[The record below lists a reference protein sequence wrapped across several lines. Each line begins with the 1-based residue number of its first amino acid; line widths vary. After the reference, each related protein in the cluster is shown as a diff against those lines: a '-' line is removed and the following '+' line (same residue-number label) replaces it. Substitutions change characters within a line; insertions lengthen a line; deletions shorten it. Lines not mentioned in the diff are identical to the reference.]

1 MTIVKVF
8 VVANVNNRG
17 LLT

>member
-1 MTIVKVF
+1 
-8 VVANVNNRG
+8 VVVNVNNRG